1 MKYTVVFS
9 ILAQTCTAARH
20 ALILLVFIC
29 YFFCD
34 SRRIAIDDTVVKKG
48 NINFSDVA
56 GLSEA
61 KQALREAVII
71 PLQFPHLFTGLCFKY
86 LVCMCLPVCVWLC
99 VHVWVSVCARRH
111 RWQCLCVHRTE
122 SVMRMSLSN
131 Y

>member
-48 NINFSDVA
+48 SINFSDVA

-99 VHVWVSVCARRH
+99 VHVCVCLSAHAGTVGSVCV
-111 RWQCLCVHRTE
+111 CTE
-122 SVMRMSLSN
+122 LKA
-131 Y
+131 